1 MAKAT
6 GYEDIYSAAQFG
18 SLTEVVAHASSPTQ
32 DREKLYGQASKA
44 MMKDGRWRG
53 YIMQYSPRLHLHVGY
68 RFANP
73 KHWFLSREAEFTK
86 DVEGPFRTK
95 RTILN
100 RLGVKTSKQVSPGVY
115 VVGEHTFLFTRDQ
128 AGELS
133 FNEEELP

>member
-44 MMKDGRWRG
+44 MIKDGRWRG

-73 KHWFLSREAEFTK
+73 KHWFLKASTGFIV
-86 DVEGPFRTK
+86 VEGPFRSK
-95 RTILN
+95 KSILS
-100 RLGVKTSKQVSPGVY
+100 RLRVKTSTQVSAGVY
-115 VVGEHTFLFTRDQ
+115 SAQGYTIFTRDH
-128 AGELS
+128 AADVGVD
-133 FNEEELP
+133 EETLP